1 MKNSFLSSQFKR
13 VGGILRR
20 GASDQITDYTRRF
33 GSIKGIYNG
42 FLKDLMR
49 THFRADDAVAVAK
62 EFFGTN
68 KVEFAAVD
76 GTEYTKPLFDLV
88 IFFGGSYTAR
98 GTIEFREKGP
108 EIEYSTKLT
117 EEGVGVSSCIPM

>member
-49 THFRADDAVAVAK
+49 TNFRADDAVAVAK
-62 EFFGTN
+62 EFF
-68 KVEFAAVD
+68 
-76 GTEYTKPLFDLV
+76 
-88 IFFGGSYTAR
+88 IFKS
-98 GTIEFREKGP
+98 
-108 EIEYSTKLT
+108 
-117 EEGVGVSSCIPM
+117 V